1 MQILTGDERNKIM
14 KQESKMRDI
23 GIEEEEVRE
32 EEKSQ
37 LLKGL
42 TLS

>member
-1 MQILTGDERNKIM
+1 M